1 MFHGESE
8 KSCRASLAN
17 VLEEN
22 ARLKKDFKDFYEK
35 LEMDKEIKTEMGNLS
50 LECKVIEPK
59 GKSNVTFKNYEFNPI
74 GAGAHCA
81 RNFLWL
87 FLQIS

>member
-1 MFHGESE
+1 M
-8 KSCRASLAN
+8 ASLAN

-59 GKSNVTFKNYEFNPI
+59 GKSNVTFK
-74 GAGAHCA
+74 
-81 RNFLWL
+81 
-87 FLQIS
+87 